1 MTDTTRNLIDYAM
14 DGDGVKFRE
23 TLYADIHDRVTN
35 HLQAAKQAVAQNIMA
50 SEDNEDV
57 EDGESAAED
66 SETTE

>member
-50 SEDNEDV
+50 SEDNED
-57 EDGESAAED
+57 GEPAVED